1 MQQFEKLSQTFSEP
15 LINNLSEELGDQL
28 IAKPDHEKLFDEI
41 CGKLNQLSLRAESH
55 SSQERLTRMQANLQ
69 KSQAELKSAQTE
81 IQEKIKSLDH
91 HTIETSDIGKEM
103 KRLSDQVEQERMAS
117 SKLSTDLAKSLE
129 LNLKLQFE
137 IEEVRSK
144 MTQALNEEKKHNQYL
159 ADKNKGLT
167 HELDLAEAHAS
178 DSKMEV
184 SKAKD
189 RITRLQNEV
198 QEHINAVNQRDQ
210 FLGQMKTD
218 LEARFEEI
226 QNLTKSL
233 EEFEAH
239 SRAQAEVLKNLS
251 EAAENKMIE
260 LKMALDKKN
269 IECQDYYSHL
279 QQSMSQVAVLRQENS
294 ALKDYISKISSL
306 QQQSARTS

>member
-1 MQQFEKLSQTFSEP
+1 
-15 LINNLSEELGDQL
+15 
-28 IAKPDHEKLFDEI
+28 
-41 CGKLNQLSLRAESH
+41 
-55 SSQERLTRMQANLQ
+55 MQANLQ
-69 KSQAELKSAQTE
+69 KSQEELKTAQSE

-91 HTIETSDIGKEM
+91 HTIEQSDIGKEM

-144 MTQALNEEKKHNQYL
+144 MSQALNEEKKHNQYL

-178 DSKMEV
+178 DSKMEL

-189 RITRLQNEV
+189 RISKLQNEV
-198 QEHINAVNQRDQ
+198 QEHLNAVNQRDQ
-210 FLGQMKTD
+210 FLEQMKND
-218 LEARFEEI
+218 LETRFEEI

-233 EEFEAH
+233 EAFEAH

-251 EAAENKMIE
+251 TAAENKMVE